1 MGGAVWSVV
10 SGTMGSKVLP
20 NKSGSRPK
28 HEPQGNRVLGGG
40 GVNRDPTLRVLGL
53 KVGNANFL

>member
-1 MGGAVWSVV
+1 MSHR
-10 SGTMGSKVLP
+10 GT
-20 NKSGSRPK
+20 
-28 HEPQGNRVLGGG
+28 EFLGGG